1 MSWTRFTDMR
11 SGGFN
16 KTPYEA
22 IYVEADRTLAAE
34 YIQWRFGVDVFAAS
48 SRRAHRAR
56 RPGIACDCCGW
67 DFTIQTIESMD
78 GEQSHMALFSP
89 HLVIPTSAVDAF
101 VRARSEGRL
110 APYQETPSCVH

>member
-1 MSWTRFTDMR
+1 MSWTRFTDMS
-11 SGGFN
+11 SGGFD
-16 KTPYEA
+16 KTPYGV
-22 IYVEADRTLAAE
+22 IYVEAGRALAAE
-34 YIQWRFGVDVFAAS
+34 YIEWRFGVDVF
-48 SRRAHRAR
+48 
-56 RPGIACDCCGW
+56 GVTCDCCGW